1 MNDPEAVAG
10 LTLRP
15 WHDDDAAALIT
26 VVGDPLLER
35 WTRVRA
41 GDPGEARQWLEA
53 QHAGRRTGSRF
64 SFAVFDDAGKLVG
77 NVALKRPDPA
87 ADDAE
92 VGYWTAASARGRGIA
107 PRALGSLTRWAFATF
122 PGVRRLRLLHQVD
135 NIGSCRVA
143 VKSGYAYEQTLAA
156 CHPYP
161 LEGHLHVC
169 DRQLQNPELAR

>member
-1 MNDPEAVAG
+1 MNDPEPVAG

-41 GDPGEARQWLEA
+41 GDPGEARQWLEM

-64 SFAVFDDAGKLVG
+64 SFAVL
-77 NVALKRPDPA
+77 
-87 ADDAE
+87 DDAE
-92 VGYWTAASARGRGIA
+92 VGYWTAADARGRGIA
-107 PRALGSLTRWAFATF
+107 PRALGSLTRWAFVTF

-135 NIGSCRVA
+135 NTGSCRVA
-143 VKSGYAYEQTLAA
+143 VKSGYAYELTLPA

-169 DRQLQNPELAR
+169 HRQLQDPELAR